1 MVKAT
6 KKPITTARGPKPE
19 VLKIEG
25 DWGIAVSKALKA
37 KPPAEPLESP
47 KIPQRAPKN
56 PGKKK
61 APK

>member
-1 MVKAT
+1 MSNGS
-6 KKPITTARGPKPE
+6 KKSRGPVPE
-19 VLKIEG
+19 FLKIEG
-25 DWGIAVSKALKA
+25 KWEDAISKALKA
-37 KPPAEPLESP
+37 KPPTAPLESP